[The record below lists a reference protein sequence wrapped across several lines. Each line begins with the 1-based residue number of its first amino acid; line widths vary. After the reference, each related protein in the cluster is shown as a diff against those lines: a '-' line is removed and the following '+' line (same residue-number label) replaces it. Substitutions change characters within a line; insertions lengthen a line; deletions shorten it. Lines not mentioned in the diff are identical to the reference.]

1 MHRRTIVL
9 GGLLAWPL
17 GCIAQPTGRMAR
29 IGFMGGTARDSQST
43 WVEPLRQG
51 LRDLG
56 YRAELHH

>member
-1 MHRRTIVL
+1 
-9 GGLLAWPL
+9 
-17 GCIAQPTGRMAR
+17 MAR